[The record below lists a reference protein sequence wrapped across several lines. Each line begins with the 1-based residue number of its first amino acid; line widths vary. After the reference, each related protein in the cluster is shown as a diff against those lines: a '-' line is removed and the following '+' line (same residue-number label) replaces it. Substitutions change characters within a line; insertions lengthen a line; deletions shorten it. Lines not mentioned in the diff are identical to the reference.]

1 MKRLNLALQGGGAH
15 GAFTWGVLDALLADS
30 LFDIAAVTATSAG
43 TMNALV
49 CADGMRR
56 EGREGGRQALEAF
69 WHAVSDARAPFS
81 PVSMNA
87 IRKAMDPFGVFK
99 SKAFQWFDVL
109 TSVASPYEFN
119 PWNFNPLKDR
129 LLAAV
134 DFDALRSAPPFEVFV
149 SATNVHTGKAR
160 VFRTAEMSVEVA
172 LASACLPY
180 LFQAVEIDGAAWWD
194 GGYVANPA
202 LWPLFYEDL
211 PRDVLICCINPGARE
226 GTPKTSAEIM
236 DRLNEITFSASLT
249 AELRAIA
256 FVQKLLDEN
265 ALKPEAHERYRRV
278 LVHAIRADEAL
289 GGLGVET
296 KFDTSWGFLTDLR
309 DKGRAAYQ
317 SWAEANASAVGER
330 ASVNIRAEYLDS

>member
-15 GAFTWGVLDALLADS
+15 GAFTWGVLDALLEDDR
-30 LFDIAAVTATSAG
+30 FVIAAITATSAG

-56 EGREGGRQALEAF
+56 DGRAGGRRALEGF
-69 WHAVSDARAPFS
+69 WYSIAHARAAFS

-87 IRKAMDPFGVFK
+87 VRKALDPFGVFK
-99 SKAFQWFDVL
+99 SKAFQWFDIL

-119 PWNFNPLKDR
+119 PWNFNPLKDK
-129 LLAAV
+129 LLDAV
-134 DFDALRSAPPFEVFV
+134 DFDALRANPPFELFV

-160 VFRTAEMSVEVA
+160 VFRTADMRVEVA

-226 GTPKTSAEIM
+226 ATPKTSAEIM

-265 ALKPEAHERYRRV
+265 ALHPDAHERYRRV
-278 LVHAIRADEAL
+278 LVHAIRADDAL

-296 KFDTSWGFLTDLR
+296 KFDTSWPFLTDLR

-317 SWAEANASAVGER
+317 AWASAHGDAVGDR
-330 ASVNIRAEYLDS
+330 GSVDIRADYLDG